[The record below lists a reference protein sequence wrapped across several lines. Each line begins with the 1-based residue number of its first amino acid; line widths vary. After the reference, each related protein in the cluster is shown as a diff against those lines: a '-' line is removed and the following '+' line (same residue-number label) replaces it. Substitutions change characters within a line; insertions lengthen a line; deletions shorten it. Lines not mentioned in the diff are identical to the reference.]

1 MRRMSC
7 PTISSI
13 GLLERER
20 LFNFFTALHL
30 LLATK
35 DGGQRGSRAA
45 CCFFCFLGWISL
57 TWIKLL
63 VVVYVADER
72 APFSA
77 GRDKAAQNVDIIVQR
92 SVHRQLNIQQIWKA
106 WHCTLHTSGGT
117 STRRLSGNGVEPPV
131 FKSAPS
137 RFPVS
142 STCFM
147 CLPSRLQDTDNCR
160 HVSARAK
167 MGKVFSCGHRFS
179 FGGGL
184 F

>member
-1 MRRMSC
+1 MSC

-13 GLLERER
+13 GLLARKR

-45 CCFFCFLGWISL
+45 CCFLVGFLWPGSNYLGGGLRRGWEGTFFCR
-57 TWIKLL
+57 TWQSGSKCGHNSATQCPPIAQHSTDLESMALL
-63 VVVYVADER
+63 
-72 APFSA
+72 SSH
-77 GRDKAAQNVDIIVQR
+77 K
-92 SVHRQLNIQQIWKA
+92 W
-106 WHCTLHTSGGT
+106 WHQHQDQ
-117 STRRLSGNGVEPPV
+117 RLSANGVEVPV

-147 CLPSRLQDTDNCR
+147 CLPPRLQDTDNCR
-160 HVSARAK
+160 RVSAL
-167 MGKVFSCGHRFS
+167 GKIFYCIGWI
-179 FGGGL
+179 
-184 F
+184 

>member
-13 GLLERER
+13 GLLERKR

-92 SVHRQLNIQQIWKA
+92 SVRRQLNIQQIWKA
-106 WHCTLHTSGGT
+106 WHCSHKWWHQS
-117 STRRLSGNGVEPPV
+117 STRLSANGVEVPV

-142 STCFM
+142 STCLM
-147 CLPSRLQDTDNCR
+147 CLPPTLQDTDNCR
-160 HVSARAK
+160 HVSVSALAK
-167 MGKVFSCGHRFS
+167 MGKIFYCIRWI
-179 FGGGL
+179 
-184 F
+184 

>member
-13 GLLERER
+13 GLLERKR

-45 CCFFCFLGWISL
+45 CCFFDLDQTTS
-57 TWIKLL
+57 

-92 SVHRQLNIQQIWKA
+92 SVHRHLNIQQILKP
-106 WHCTLHTSGGT
+106 WHCSLHTSGGT
-117 STRRLSGNGVEPPV
+117 STRLSANGVEH
-131 FKSAPS
+131 KHKHKHKYKHQHQHQ
-137 RFPVS
+137 
-142 STCFM
+142 TLC
-147 CLPSRLQDTDNCR
+147 
-160 HVSARAK
+160 
-167 MGKVFSCGHRFS
+167 
-179 FGGGL
+179 
-184 F
+184 

>member
-1 MRRMSC
+1 MF
-7 PTISSI
+7 PF
-13 GLLERER
+13 L
-20 LFNFFTALHL
+20 
-30 LLATK
+30 
-35 DGGQRGSRAA
+35 DG
-45 CCFFCFLGWISL
+45 FSL
-57 TWIKLL
+57 TWIKS

-72 APFSA
+72 APISA

-106 WHCTLHTSGGT
+106 WHCSHKWWHQS
-117 STRRLSGNGVEPPV
+117 STRLSANGAELPV

-147 CLPSRLQDTDNCR
+147 CLPPRLQDTDNCR
-160 HVSARAK
+160 HVSALAK
-167 MGKVFSCGHRFS
+167 MGTVFSCGHRFA

>member
-13 GLLERER
+13 GLPARKR

-45 CCFFCFLGWISL
+45 CCFFDLDQTTS
-57 TWIKLL
+57 

-77 GRDKAAQNVDIIVQR
+77 GRDKAAQNADIIVQR
-92 SVHRQLNIQQIWKA
+92 SVQRQLNIQQIWKA
-106 WHCTLHTSGGT
+106 WHCSLHTSGST
-117 STRRLSGNGVEPPV
+117 STRLSANGVEVPV

-147 CLPSRLQDTDNCR
+147 CLPPRLQDTDNCR
-160 HVSARAK
+160 HVSALAK
-167 MGKVFSCGHRFS
+167 MGKTF
-179 FGGGL
+179 
-184 F
+184 

>member
-1 MRRMSC
+1 MF
-7 PTISSI
+7 
-13 GLLERER
+13 
-20 LFNFFTALHL
+20 LF
-30 LLATK
+30 
-35 DGGQRGSRAA
+35 
-45 CCFFCFLGWISL
+45 L
-57 TWIKLL
+57 TWMDSFDLDQTTL

-106 WHCTLHTSGGT
+106 WHCSLHTSGGT
-117 STRRLSGNGVEPPV
+117 APGSLLMGSNTSTSTSGGTTSTRLSANGVELSV

-147 CLPSRLQDTDNCR
+147 CLPPRLQDTDNCR
-160 HVSARAK
+160 HVSALAK
-167 MGKVFSCGHRFS
+167 MGKVFYCIRWI
-179 FGGGL
+179 
-184 F
+184 

>member
-1 MRRMSC
+1 M
-7 PTISSI
+7 
-13 GLLERER
+13 
-20 LFNFFTALHL
+20 LFL
-30 LLATK
+30 
-35 DGGQRGSRAA
+35 
-45 CCFFCFLGWISL
+45 FLSWTDSFDL
-57 TWIKLL
+57 DQTTS

-92 SVHRQLNIQQIWKA
+92 SVRRQLNIQQIWKA

-147 CLPSRLQDTDNCR
+147 CLPPRLQDTDNYR
-160 HVSARAK
+160 QVSRWVK
-167 MGKVFSCGHRFS
+167 FSFAYVGSRFA

-184 F
+184 L